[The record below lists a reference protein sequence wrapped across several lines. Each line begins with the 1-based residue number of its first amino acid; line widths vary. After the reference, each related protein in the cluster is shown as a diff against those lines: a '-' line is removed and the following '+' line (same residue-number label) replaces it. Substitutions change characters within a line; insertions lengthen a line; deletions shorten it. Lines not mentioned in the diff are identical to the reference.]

1 MVSASAAFARRR
13 HAAIEVPT
21 ERERPRP
28 GSLPLGGT
36 GRSDAVAPSAVL
48 LQIVIENVA
57 KLSPDTVIVT
67 GPQTTVIGGLHFG
80 WNDATSTR
88 SKFAFPF

>member
-28 GSLPLGGT
+28 GSLPLAGT
-36 GRSDAVAPSAVL
+36 ERSDAVPSAVL